1 MWRLLDSDVHC
12 VFSTRRT
19 PSITETGR
27 DGTLFAVVHCN
38 AAPLGR
44 WLLFVDVVNPQED
57 EKRKYKYNSSPTA
70 AASSSSAWHEEE
82 QRSYATFRK

>member
-1 MWRLLDSDVHC
+1 MDSDVHC
-12 VFSTRRT
+12 VLSTRRT
-19 PSITETGR
+19 PSITVTGR

-44 WLLFVDVVNPQED
+44 RLLFVDVVNPQED
-57 EKRKYKYNSSPTA
+57 ERRKYKYNSSPT

-82 QRSYATFRK
+82 QRSYGTFRK